1 MQNLKAICHCGR
13 RISRLIEKLNPTS
26 IPDRKNVKGLQGPKI
41 KTASAIILLGWSHT
55 CCGESAELN
64 DQYRLASKNATAPGL
79 TTLAAEFIR
88 SEAVVVTLVALVVT
102 LVALVALVALVV
114 AIFAAAVVYPTFVA
128 AALEVSRLE
137 TAANVTSPAA
147 GLTARF
153 LSHTIVTTDLVSA
166 PAAVVQT
173 RIVPVP
179 LVSQASVGAAG
190 EVHASAHVTVH
201 LVASPSAAKIF
212 AEEVIVM
219 TEPAG

>member
-1 MQNLKAICHCGR
+1 LQNLKAIYMLGDV
-13 RISRLIEKLNPTS
+13 ISRLIEKLNPTS
-26 IPDRKNVKGLQGPKI
+26 IPDRIIVKGLQGPKI

-102 LVALVALVALVV
+102 LVALVVALVV
-114 AIFAAAVVYPTFVA
+114 AFFAAAVVYPTFFA

-153 LSHTIVTTDLVSA
+153 LSHTIVTRDVVRS

-179 LVSQASVGAAG
+179 LVAQASVGAAG
-190 EVHASAHVTVH
+190 VVHAVAHVTVH
-201 LVASPSAAKIF
+201 VVSSPSASKIF

-219 TEPAG
+219 VEAAG